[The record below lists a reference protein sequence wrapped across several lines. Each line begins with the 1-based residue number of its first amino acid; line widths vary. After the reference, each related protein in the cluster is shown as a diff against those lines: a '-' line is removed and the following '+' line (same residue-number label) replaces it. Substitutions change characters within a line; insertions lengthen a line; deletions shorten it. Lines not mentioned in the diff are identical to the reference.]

1 MAQKRAQSK
10 GKKPAAKK
18 KSPVKK
24 AAAKKAAPRK
34 SAGKAAPKKAA
45 GKAAPKKAAGKAAPK
60 KSAGKAAPK
69 KSASKAAP
77 KKSAGKAAPK
87 KVAAKAAPK
96 KVAVTS
102 FAKAPVEKSTPPAR
116 KVTSLH
122 PPAQSLDK
130 PPALGEGEVEVSGVY
145 GTVRYNESDPL
156 AEVKEIFGHYDRD
169 KSGIIEAKEF
179 ARICEALGMEMEEHE
194 LKVALLTVDQDGDQK
209 ISWDEFL
216 GWWKSMRG

>member
-1 MAQKRAQSK
+1 M
-10 GKKPAAKK
+10 
-18 KSPVKK
+18 
-24 AAAKKAAPRK
+24 
-34 SAGKAAPKKAA
+34 
-45 GKAAPKKAAGKAAPK
+45 
-60 KSAGKAAPK
+60 
-69 KSASKAAP
+69 
-77 KKSAGKAAPK
+77 
-87 KVAAKAAPK
+87 
-96 KVAVTS
+96 TS
-102 FAKAPVEKSTPPAR
+102 FIKAPVEKSTPPQR

-122 PPAQSLDK
+122 PVAQSLDK

-179 ARICEALGMEMEEHE
+179 ARICEALGMELEEHE

-209 ISWDEFL
+209 ISWAEFL